1 MKNKN
6 LRKIFGFGLAGL
18 VGCAENKIMRDDYF
32 FLHLKSDQL
41 YVNVNKSD
49 ISMVTVIIPSGEIKR
64 VPWERDDFDSMPVE
78 ASVGSLSGEGTYK
91 LIVRDGRGNVDIK
104 KYNFNG
110 SSLIEMESDEQTPW
124 YTPAL

>member
-1 MKNKN
+1 
-6 LRKIFGFGLAGL
+6 
-18 VGCAENKIMRDDYF
+18 
-32 FLHLKSDQL
+32 
-41 YVNVNKSD
+41 
-49 ISMVTVIIPSGEIKR
+49 MVTVIIPSGEIKR

-124 YTPAL
+124 YAPAL